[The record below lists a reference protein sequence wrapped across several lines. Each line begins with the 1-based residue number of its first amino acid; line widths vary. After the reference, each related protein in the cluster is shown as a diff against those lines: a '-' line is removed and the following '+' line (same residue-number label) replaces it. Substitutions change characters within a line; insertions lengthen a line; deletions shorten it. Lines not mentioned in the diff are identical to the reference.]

1 MEITKRKLYFHQL
14 LKTVVHFAN
23 VKDLKRAL
31 ATLDQTT
38 KDNFWSKPKSR
49 VKWLIVVIQLP
60 GAFVTHMSIQKELA
74 LSKRC
79 KNDWEHL
86 KVRRKIKIL
95 NKMKPTLLQMKKL
108 RPRKKQKLAQI
119 QKQKLKQKLNQMTKQ
134 TMKQLRLAKIKKMI
148 PNQKRIMSKIR
159 SLLLMIKK
167 KKKAQLNLTNK
178 QLQMTQQILLTPLWQ

>member
-1 MEITKRKLYFHQL
+1 
-14 LKTVVHFAN
+14 
-23 VKDLKRAL
+23 
-31 ATLDQTT
+31 
-38 KDNFWSKPKSR
+38 
-49 VKWLIVVIQLP
+49 
-60 GAFVTHMSIQKELA
+60 
-74 LSKRC
+74 
-79 KNDWEHL
+79 
-86 KVRRKIKIL
+86 
-95 NKMKPTLLQMKKL
+95 MKPTLLQMKKL

-178 QLQMTQQILLTPLWQ
+178 QLQMTQQILLTPL